1 MALPADNKRAKERYR
16 VNIPAVMESQG
27 EFLTG
32 IMENISATGA
42 LLTHPT
48 GDLDVGARG
57 LVRLMSL
64 NQSLHTTGADSLE
77 LPGEIVR
84 KELGGFAIHFEGDL
98 TELERLLTRALGR
111 RAIEAS

>member
-1 MALPADNKRAKERYR
+1 MSKPGDNKRVQARFR

-27 EFLTG
+27 AFLTG
-32 IMENISATGA
+32 ILENISASGA

-48 GDLDVGARG
+48 GELDVGAQG

-77 LPGEIVR
+77 LRGEIVR
-84 KELGGFAIHFEGDL
+84 KELGGFAVHFQGDL
-98 TELERLLTRALGR
+98 AELERLLTRALGR
-111 RAIEAS
+111 RAIEPS